1 MNILPGNM
9 RFGAGQPVKRLE
21 DQRLLTGKGQF
32 IDDKPEDGAL
42 WLHVLRSPH
51 AHAKIVSI
59 DVKAAKDMPGV
70 EAVYTGADLVADN
83 VGTIPTL
90 SVFMRP
96 DGKPMTVP
104 PRRLLAHEIV
114 RFAGEP
120 VAAVVATSR
129 VAAQTAAEAIAVG
142 YEVLP
147 SVIDPVEAVKPGA
160 PVVWPEAPD
169 NIVAV
174 MSYGDAAKVEEAF
187 AKAAHT
193 VSLDLVSQRLVPSAM
208 EPRSTIAEV
217 EKKTGRLILHV
228 QSQTPGSTRDVLAEA
243 VLKRPKESVRV
254 LVGDIGGGFGQKT
267 NLYPEDGI
275 VAYAATKLSRKVR
288 WRGDRTDEFV
298 GGTHGRDLTSTGEF
312 ALDAKG
318 RVLAY
323 RVRSLGGTGA
333 YSTGAG
339 NIIPLVL
346 GPFVQSGVY
355 DLPLVHY
362 EVKSVMTNTAPVG
375 AYRGAGR
382 PEGVFIV
389 ERLMDAAARQIGI
402 DPRTI
407 RKLNYI
413 KPAQLPYTNAVGQ
426 IYNSGAFAHMLE
438 RASDL
443 ADWNGFSARKKAA
456 KKKGLL
462 YGRGL
467 TSYIEWTGG
476 RAHTEKVSLHAT
488 AEGRVILHS
497 GTMAMGQGLQTTYT
511 QMVSEALGIP
521 MDRIDIVQ
529 GDTDLATGFGSVGS
543 RSLFVGGTALAVS
556 ANDLIAKAREKA
568 ANELEASVE
577 DIEYRDGMFTVV
589 GTDKRIAVRDREG
602 EDGARLSVDSA
613 GEVDGPSWPN
623 GTHICE
629 VEIDPET
636 GVTRVVRYIT
646 VDDVGVAVNPML
658 VTGQIHG
665 GVAQGI
671 GQALYEGVAYDAEGQ
686 LLTASYQDY
695 CVPRADDIPPITL
708 TLDESAPCST
718 NPLGAKGCGESG
730 AIGGTPCIAN
740 GVIDALA
747 DRHQEPADTADADE
761 GLAGDPGR
769 QGGRSCSLRT
779 CFRMR
784 PSPWRRP
791 LPLTLIGSMDSG
803 SPSPR
808 PRNDG
813 EEGAYN
819 PAPSWRRCRAGS
831 PTSRR
836 RSCRPGR

>member
-51 AHAKIVSI
+51 AHAKIASI
-59 DVKAAKDMPGV
+59 DTSAATAMPGV
-70 EAVYTGADLVADN
+70 EAVYTGADLIADDI
-83 VGTIPTL
+83 GTLPTL
-90 SVFMRP
+90 LVFPRP
-96 DGKPMTVP
+96 DGSPMTAP
-104 PRRLLAHEIV
+104 PRRLLAHELV

-120 VAAVVATSR
+120 IAAVVATSR
-129 VAAQTAAEAIAVG
+129 VAAQTAAEAITVE
-142 YEVLP
+142 YDVQP
-147 SVIDPVEAVKPGA
+147 SVVDPVLATKPGA
-160 PVVWPEAPD
+160 PVVWAGAPD
-169 NIVAV
+169 NIAAV
-174 MSYGDAAKVEEAF
+174 MSYGDAAAVEAAF
-187 AKAAHT
+187 AKAAHV
-193 VSLDLVSQRLVPSAM
+193 VSLDLVSQRLIPSAM

-217 EKKTGRLILHV
+217 DKKSGRLMLYV
-228 QSQTPGSTRDVLAEA
+228 QSQTPGSTRDLLAEA
-243 VLKRPKESVRV
+243 VLRRPKESVRV

-267 NLYPEDGI
+267 SLYPEDGI
-275 VAYAATKLSRKVR
+275 VAYAAVKLGRKVR
-288 WRGDRTDEFV
+288 WRGDRTDEFL

-333 YSTGAG
+333 YLTGTGA
-339 NIIPLVL
+339 IIPLVL

-362 EVKSVMTNTAPVG
+362 EIKAVMTNTAPVG

-389 ERLMDAAARQIGI
+389 ERLMDAAARQIGM
-402 DPRTI
+402 DPRAI
-407 RKLNYI
+407 RKVNYI

-426 IYNSGAFAHMLE
+426 VYDSGAFAHMLE
-438 RASDL
+438 RASEL
-443 ADWNGFSARKKAA
+443 ADWDGFAARKKAA
-456 KKKGLL
+456 RKKGLL

-488 AEGRVILHS
+488 AAGRVILHS
-497 GTMAMGQGLQTTYT
+497 GTQAMGQGLQTTYS
-511 QMVSEALGIP
+511 QMVAASLGIGI
-521 MDRIDIVQ
+521 DRIDVVQ

-543 RSLFVGGTALAVS
+543 RSLFVGGTAVAVS
-556 ANDLIAKAREKA
+556 TNDLIAKAREKA
-568 ANELEASVE
+568 SNMLEAAVE
-577 DIEYRDGMFTVV
+577 DIEYRDGWLTVV
-589 GTDKRIAVRDREG
+589 GTDKRIGLFDIARKES
-602 EDGARLSVDSA
+602 GARLSVDSE

-636 GVTRVVRYIT
+636 GVSKVVRYTT

-658 VTGQIHG
+658 VTGQVHG
-665 GVAQGI
+665 GVVQGI
-671 GQALYEGVAYDAEGQ
+671 GQALYEGVSYDAEGQ

-695 CVPRADDIPPITL
+695 CVPRADDIPPIDV
-708 TLDESAPCST
+708 TLDDSAPCRT

-730 AIGGTPCIAN
+730 AIGGPPCIAN
-740 GVIDALA
+740 GVMDALSELGIKTLNTPLSPLKVWQA
-747 DRHQEPADTADADE
+747 IQEAK
-761 GLAGDPGR
+761 AGR
-769 QGGRSCSLRT
+769 V
-779 CFRMR
+779 
-784 PSPWRRP
+784 
-791 LPLTLIGSMDSG
+791 
-803 SPSPR
+803 
-808 PRNDG
+808 
-813 EEGAYN
+813 
-819 PAPSWRRCRAGS
+819 
-831 PTSRR
+831 
-836 RSCRPGR
+836 

>member
-1 MNILPGNM
+1 MNILPGDM

-51 AHAKIVSI
+51 AHASIVSI
-59 DVKAAKDMPGV
+59 DSKAASAVKGV
-70 EAVYTGADLVADN
+70 EAVYSGADLIADDI
-83 VGTIPTL
+83 GTLPTL
-90 SVFMRP
+90 LVFQRP
-96 DGKPMTVP
+96 DGSPMTVP
-104 PRRLLAHEIV
+104 PRRLLAHDVV

-129 VAAQTAAEAIAVG
+129 IAAQTAAEAIAVE
-142 YEVLP
+142 YQALP
-147 SVIDPVEAVKPGA
+147 SVIDPAEAIKPGA
-160 PVVWPEAPD
+160 PAVWAEVPD
-169 NIVAV
+169 NIVAA
-174 MSYGDAAKVEEAF
+174 MSYGDAAAVEAAF
-187 AKAAHT
+187 ARAAH
-193 VSLDLVSQRLVPSAM
+193 VVALDLVSQRLVPSAM
-208 EPRSTIAEV
+208 EPRSAIAEV
-217 EKKTGRLILHV
+217 DRKSGRLTLYV
-228 QSQTPGSTRDVLAEA
+228 QSQTPGSTRDLLAEA
-243 VLKRPKESVRV
+243 VLKRPKETVRV

-267 NLYPEDGI
+267 SLYPEDGL
-275 VAYAATKLSRKVR
+275 VAYAAVKLGRKVR

-333 YSTGAG
+333 YISGAG
-339 NIIPLVL
+339 TIIPLVL

-362 EVKSVMTNTAPVG
+362 EVKAVMTNTAPVG

-402 DPRTI
+402 DPRAI
-407 RKLNYI
+407 RKANYI
-413 KPAQLPYTNAVGQ
+413 KPAQLPYTNPVGQ
-426 IYNSGAFAHMLE
+426 VYDSGAFAHMLQ
-438 RASDL
+438 RASEL
-443 ADWNGFSARKKAA
+443 ADWDGFAARKRAA

-476 RAHTEKVSLHAT
+476 RAHTEMVSLHAT
-488 AEGRVILHS
+488 AEGRIILHS
-497 GTMAMGQGLQTTYT
+497 GTQAMGQGLQTTYS
-511 QMVSEALGIP
+511 QMIAASLGIP
-521 MDRIDIVQ
+521 IDRIDVVQ

-543 RSLFVGGTALAVS
+543 RSLFVGGTAVAVS
-556 ANDLIAKAREKA
+556 TNDLIAKARAKA
-568 ANELEASVE
+568 SNLLEASVE
-577 DIEYRDGMFTVV
+577 DIEYRDGWLTVV
-589 GTDKRIAVRDREG
+589 GTDRRIGLFDVAKKEN
-602 EDGARLSVDSA
+602 GARLSVDSE

-636 GVTRVVRYIT
+636 GVSRVVRYTT

-658 VTGQIHG
+658 VTGQVHG

-671 GQALYEGVAYDAEGQ
+671 GQALYEGVSYDSDGQ

-695 CVPRADDIPPITL
+695 CVPRADDIPPIAV
-708 TLDESAPCST
+708 TLDDSAPCRT

-730 AIGGTPCIAN
+730 AIGGPPCITN
-740 GVIDALA
+740 GVMDAL
-747 DRHQEPADTADADE
+747 DELGIKTLDT
-761 GLAGDPGR
+761 
-769 QGGRSCSLRT
+769 
-779 CFRMR
+779 
-784 PSPWRRP
+784 
-791 LPLTLIGSMDSG
+791 PLTPLKVWQAI
-803 SPSPR
+803 R
-808 PRNDG
+808 
-813 EEGAYN
+813 EAK
-819 PAPSWRRCRAGS
+819 AARA
-831 PTSRR
+831 
-836 RSCRPGR
+836 

>member
-21 DQRLLTGKGQF
+21 DQRLLTGKGLF
-32 IDDKPEDGAL
+32 IDDRPEDGAL

-59 DVKAAKDMPGV
+59 DINAAREMPGV
-70 EAVYTGADLVADN
+70 EAVYTGADLVADDI
-83 VGTIPTL
+83 GTLPTL
-90 SVFMRP
+90 LVFKRP
-96 DGKPMTVP
+96 DGSPMTAP

-129 VAAQTAAEAIAVG
+129 VVAQTAAEAIVVD
-142 YEVLP
+142 YDVLP
-147 SVIDPVEAVKPGA
+147 SVVDPVAAVKPGA
-160 PVVWPEAPD
+160 PAVWAEVPD
-169 NIVAV
+169 NIAAA
-174 MSYGDAAKVEEAF
+174 MSYGDAAAVEAAF
-187 AKAAHT
+187 ASAAHV
-193 VSLDLVSQRLVPSAM
+193 VSLDLISQKLIPSAM
-208 EPRSTIAEV
+208 EPRSTIAEM

-228 QSQTPGSTRDVLAEA
+228 QSQTPGSTRDLLAEA

-267 NLYPEDGI
+267 SLYPEDGM
-275 VAYAATKLSRKVR
+275 VAYAAVKLSRKVR

-333 YSTGAG
+333 YLTGTG
-339 NIIPLVL
+339 TIIPLVL

-362 EVKSVMTNTAPVG
+362 EVKAVMTNTAPVG

-389 ERLMDAAARQIGI
+389 ERLMDAAARQIGM
-402 DPRTI
+402 DPR
-407 RKLNYI
+407 
-413 KPAQLPYTNAVGQ
+413 
-426 IYNSGAFAHMLE
+426 AFAHMLE
-438 RASDL
+438 RASNL
-443 ADWNGFSARKKAA
+443 ADWDGFAARKKAA
-456 KKKGLL
+456 RKKGLL

-488 AEGRVILHS
+488 AEGRIILHS
-497 GTMAMGQGLQTTYT
+497 GTQAMGQGLQTTYT

-521 MDRIDIVQ
+521 MDKIDIVQ

-568 ANELEASVE
+568 SHTLEAAVE
-577 DIEYRDGMFTVV
+577 DIEYRNSWLTVV
-589 GTDKRIAVRDREG
+589 GTDKRIGLFDIARREK
-602 EDGARLSVDSA
+602 GARLSVDSE

-636 GVTRVVRYIT
+636 GVSRVVRYTT

-658 VTGQIHG
+658 VTGQVHG

-671 GQALYEGVAYDAEGQ
+671 GQALYEGVSYDPEGQ

-695 CVPRADDIPPITL
+695 CLPRADDIPPIEV
-708 TLDESAPCST
+708 TLDESAPCRT

-730 AIGGTPCIAN
+730 AIGGPPCVAN
-740 GVIDALA
+740 GVMDALSELGIKTL
-747 DRHQEPADTADADE
+747 HT
-761 GLAGDPGR
+761 
-769 QGGRSCSLRT
+769 
-779 CFRMR
+779 
-784 PSPWRRP
+784 
-791 LPLTLIGSMDSG
+791 PLTPMKVWHAIRD
-803 SPSPR
+803 
-808 PRNDG
+808 
-813 EEGAYN
+813 AK
-819 PAPSWRRCRAGS
+819 AAGV
-831 PTSRR
+831 
-836 RSCRPGR
+836 

>member
-1 MNILPGNM
+1 MTALVVSAGKSAKNPLQIPQRDSKDKLMNILPGDM
-9 RFGAGQPVKRLE
+9 RFGAGQKVKRLE

-51 AHAKIVSI
+51 AHARIVSI
-59 DVKAAKDMPGV
+59 DSKAASQVKGV
-70 EAVYTGADLVADN
+70 EAVYSGADLIADDI
-83 VGTIPTL
+83 GTLPTL
-90 SVFMRP
+90 LVFQRP
-96 DGKPMTVP
+96 DGSPMTVP
-104 PRRLLAHEIV
+104 PRRLLAHDVV

-129 VAAQTAAEAIAVG
+129 IAAQTAAEAIAAE
-142 YEVLP
+142 YQVLP
-147 SVIDPVEAVKPGA
+147 SVVDPAEAIKPGA
-160 PVVWPEAPD
+160 PAVWAEVPD
-169 NIVAV
+169 NIVAA
-174 MSYGDAAKVEEAF
+174 MSYGDAAAVETAF
-187 AKAAHT
+187 ARAAHV

-217 EKKTGRLILHV
+217 DSKSGRLTLHV
-228 QSQTPGSTRDVLAEA
+228 QSQTPGSTRDLLAEA

-267 NLYPEDGI
+267 SLYPEDGL
-275 VAYAATKLSRKVR
+275 VAYAAVKLGRKIR

-333 YSTGAG
+333 YVSGAG
-339 NIIPLVL
+339 TIIPLVL

-362 EVKSVMTNTAPVG
+362 EVKAVMTNTAPVG

-402 DPRTI
+402 DPRAI
-407 RKLNYI
+407 RKANYI
-413 KPAQLPYTNAVGQ
+413 KPAQLPYTNPVGQ
-426 IYNSGAFAHMLE
+426 VYDSGAFAHMLQ
-438 RASDL
+438 RATEL
-443 ADWNGFSARKKAA
+443 ADWDGFAARKRAA
-456 KKKGLL
+456 RKKGLL

-488 AEGRVILHS
+488 AEGRIILHS
-497 GTMAMGQGLQTTYT
+497 GTQAMGQGLQTTYS
-511 QMVSEALGIP
+511 QMVAASLGFPI
-521 MDRIDIVQ
+521 DRIDVVQ

-543 RSLFVGGTALAVS
+543 RSLFVGGTAVAVS
-556 ANDLIAKAREKA
+556 ANDLIAKARAKA
-568 ANELEASVE
+568 SNLLEASVE
-577 DIEYRDGMFTVV
+577 DIEYRDGWLTVV
-589 GTDKRIAVRDREG
+589 GTDRRIGLFDIAKREN
-602 EDGARLSVDSA
+602 GARLSVDSE

-636 GVTRVVRYIT
+636 GVSRVVRYTT

-658 VTGQIHG
+658 VTGQVHG

-671 GQALYEGVAYDAEGQ
+671 GQALYEGVSYDSDGQ

-695 CVPRADDIPPITL
+695 CVPRADDIPPIAV
-708 TLDESAPCST
+708 TLDDSAPCRT

-730 AIGGTPCIAN
+730 AIGGPPCITN
-740 GVIDALA
+740 GVMDALGELGIKTLDTPLTPLKVWQA
-747 DRHQEPADTADADE
+747 IQEAKAARAPVI
-761 GLAGDPGR
+761 PGR
-769 QGGRSCSLRT
+769 AL
-779 CFRMR
+779 
-784 PSPWRRP
+784 
-791 LPLTLIGSMDSG
+791 
-803 SPSPR
+803 
-808 PRNDG
+808 
-813 EEGAYN
+813 GAG
-819 PAPSWRRCRAGS
+819 PE
-831 PTSRR
+831 
-836 RSCRPGR
+836 

>member
-1 MNILPGNM
+1 MNILPGNL

-32 IDDKPEDGAL
+32 IDDRPEDGAL

-51 AHAKIVSI
+51 AHANIVSI
-59 DVKAAKDMPGV
+59 DIKAAREMPGV
-70 EAVYTGADLVADN
+70 EAVYTGADLVADDI
-83 VGTIPTL
+83 GTLPTL
-90 SVFMRP
+90 LVFKRP
-96 DGKPMTVP
+96 DGSPMTAP

-129 VAAQTAAEAIAVG
+129 VAAQTAAEAIVVE
-142 YEVLP
+142 YDVLP
-147 SVIDPVEAVKPGA
+147 SVVDPVAAIKPGA
-160 PVVWPEAPD
+160 PAVWAEVPD
-169 NIVAV
+169 NIAAA
-174 MSYGDAAKVEEAF
+174 MSYGDAAAVETAF
-187 AKAAHT
+187 ASAAHV
-193 VSLDLVSQRLVPSAM
+193 VSLDLISQKLIPSAM
-208 EPRSTIAEV
+208 EPRSTIAEI

-254 LVGDIGGGFGQKT
+254 LVGDI
-267 NLYPEDGI
+267 
-275 VAYAATKLSRKVR
+275 
-288 WRGDRTDEFV
+288 V

-323 RVRSLGGTGA
+323 RVRSIGGTGA

-389 ERLMDAAARQIGI
+389 ERLMDAAARQIGM

-407 RKLNYI
+407 RKVNYI
-413 KPAQLPYTNAVGQ
+413 KPAQLPYTNPVGQ
-426 IYNSGAFAHMLE
+426 VYDSGAFAHMLE

-443 ADWNGFSARKKAA
+443 ADWNGFAARKKAA

-476 RAHTEKVSLHAT
+476 RAHTETVSLHAT
-488 AEGRVILHS
+488 AEGRIVLHS

-511 QMVSEALGIP
+511 QMVSDTLGIA
-521 MDRIDIVQ
+521 MDKIDVVQ

-556 ANDLIAKAREKA
+556 ANDLITKAREKA
-568 ANELEASVE
+568 SNVLEASVE
-577 DIEYRDGMFTVV
+577 DIEYRDGMLTVV
-589 GTDKRIAVRDREG
+589 GTDKRIGLFEIAKKEAG
-602 EDGARLSVDSA
+602 SRLSVDST

-636 GVTRVVRYIT
+636 GVTRVVRYTT
-646 VDDVGVAVNPML
+646 VDDVGIAVNPML
-658 VTGQIHG
+658 VTGQVHG

-671 GQALYEGVAYDAEGQ
+671 GQALYEGVSYDAEGQ

-695 CVPRADDIPPITL
+695 CLPRADDIPPISV
-708 TLDESAPCST
+708 TLDDSAPCRT

-730 AIGGTPCIAN
+730 AIGGPPCIAN
-740 GVIDALA
+740 GVMDALA
-747 DRHQEPADTADADE
+747 DLGITQLNT
-761 GLAGDPGR
+761 
-769 QGGRSCSLRT
+769 
-779 CFRMR
+779 
-784 PSPWRRP
+784 
-791 LPLTLIGSMDSG
+791 PLTPQKVWKAIRD
-803 SPSPR
+803 
-808 PRNDG
+808 
-813 EEGAYN
+813 AK
-819 PAPSWRRCRAGS
+819 AAK
-831 PTSRR
+831 
-836 RSCRPGR
+836 

>member
-21 DQRLLTGKGQF
+21 EHRLLTGRGQF
-32 IDDKPEDGAL
+32 IDDKPAEGAL

-51 AHAKIVSI
+51 AHAKITSI
-59 DVKAAKDMPGV
+59 DSNAAREMPEV
-70 EAVYTGADLVADN
+70 EAVYTGADLVAEN
-83 VGTIPTL
+83 IGTIPTL

-104 PRRLLAHEIV
+104 PRRLLAHEIA

-120 VAAVVATSR
+120 VAAVVARSR
-129 VAAQTAAEAIAVG
+129 VAAQTASEAIAVE

-147 SVIDPVEAVKPGA
+147 SVVDPLEAPEPGA
-160 PVVWPEAPD
+160 PAVWTEAPD
-169 NIVAV
+169 NIVAA
-174 MSYGDAAKVEEAF
+174 MSYGDAAAVEAAF
-187 AKAAHT
+187 TGAAHV
-193 VSLDLVSQRLVPSAM
+193 VSLDVVSQRLVPSAM
-208 EPRSTIAEV
+208 EPRSSIAEID
-217 EKKTGRLILHV
+217 KKSGRLILHV

-267 NLYPEDGI
+267 NLYPEDGL
-275 VAYAATKLSRKVR
+275 VAYAATKLGRKIR
-288 WRGDRTDEFV
+288 WRGDRSDEFI

-323 RVRSLGGTGA
+323 RVRSIGGTGA
-333 YSTGAG
+333 YMTGAA

-362 EVKSVMTNTAPVG
+362 EARTVITNTAPVG

-389 ERLMDAAARQIGI
+389 ERLMDAAARQIGM
-402 DPRTI
+402 DPRAI
-407 RKLNYI
+407 RKVNYI
-413 KPAQLPYTNAVGQ
+413 KAAQLPYTNPVGQ
-426 IYNSGAFAHMLE
+426 IYDSGAFAHMLE
-438 RASDL
+438 RAAKL
-443 ADWNGFSARKKAA
+443 ADWDGFAARKKAA

-497 GTMAMGQGLQTTYT
+497 GTQAMGQGLQTTYS
-511 QMVSEALGIP
+511 QMISDTLGIA
-521 MDRIDIVQ
+521 MDKIDVVQ

-543 RSLFVGGTALAVS
+543 RSLFVGGTAVAVS
-556 ANDLIAKAREKA
+556 SNDLIGKAREKA
-568 ANELEASVE
+568 SNLLETAVE
-577 DIEYRDGMFTVV
+577 DIEYRDGFLSVV
-589 GTDKRIAVRDREG
+589 GTDRRISLFEIAKK
-602 EDGARLSVDSA
+602 EDGAKLSVDSE
-613 GEVDGPSWPN
+613 GKVDGPSWPN

-629 VEIDPET
+629 IEIDPET
-636 GVTRVVRYIT
+636 GVSKVVRYTT
-646 VDDVGVAVNPML
+646 VDDVGVVVNPML
-658 VTGQIHG
+658 VTGQVHG

-671 GQALYEGVAYDAEGQ
+671 GQALYEGVSYSEEGQ

-695 CVPRADDIPPITL
+695 CVPRADDIPPIEV
-708 TLDESAPCST
+708 TLDDSAPCRT

-730 AIGGTPCIAN
+730 AIGGPPCITN
-740 GVIDALA
+740 GVMDALSELGIK
-747 DRHQEPADTADADE
+747 QLNT
-761 GLAGDPGR
+761 
-769 QGGRSCSLRT
+769 
-779 CFRMR
+779 
-784 PSPWRRP
+784 
-791 LPLTLIGSMDSG
+791 PLTPVKIWQAIRDAKATGV
-803 SPSPR
+803 
-808 PRNDG
+808 
-813 EEGAYN
+813 
-819 PAPSWRRCRAGS
+819 
-831 PTSRR
+831 
-836 RSCRPGR
+836 

>member
-1 MNILPGNM
+1 MNILPGNL
-9 RFGAGQPVKRLE
+9 RFGAGKPVKRLE
-21 DQRLLTGKGQF
+21 DQRLLTGKGNF

-51 AHAKIVSI
+51 AHAKIKSI
-59 DVKAAKDMPGV
+59 DTKAATDMNGV
-70 EAVYTGADLVADN
+70 AAVFTGADLIRDDA
-83 VGTIPTL
+83 GTIPTL
-90 SVFMRP
+90 TVFQRP
-96 DGKPMTVP
+96 DGSPMTVP

-120 VAAVVATSR
+120 VAAVVASSR
-129 VAAQTAAEAIAVG
+129 VLAQSAAEAIEVE

-147 SVIDPVEAVKPGA
+147 SVVDPLEAIKPGA
-160 PVVWPEAPD
+160 PAVWPGAPD
-169 NIVAV
+169 NIVAA
-174 MSYGDAAKVEEAF
+174 MSYGDAAKVEQAF
-187 AKAAHT
+187 AKAAHK

-217 EKKTGRLILHV
+217 EKKTGRLLLHV
-228 QSQTPGSTRDVLAEA
+228 QSQTPASTRDILADS
-243 VLKRPKESVRV
+243 VLKRPKESIRV

-267 NLYPEDGI
+267 SLYPEDGI
-275 VAYAATKLSRKVR
+275 VAYAATKLAGKIR
-288 WRGDRTDEFV
+288 WRGDRTDDFV

-312 ALDAKG
+312 ALDEKG

-323 RVRSLGGTGA
+323 RVRSVGGTGA

-339 NIIPLVL
+339 NVIPLVL

-389 ERLMDAAARQIGI
+389 ERLMDAAARQTGI

-407 RKLNYI
+407 RKVNYV
-413 KPAQLPYTNAVGQ
+413 KPTQLPYTNPVGQ
-426 IYNSGAFAHMLE
+426 VYDSGAFAHMLD
-438 RASDL
+438 RAVKLSDW
-443 ADWNGFSARKKAA
+443 DGFNARKRAA

-476 RAHTEKVSLHAT
+476 RVHNEKVSLHAT
-488 AEGRVILHS
+488 SEGRVILHS

-511 QMVSEALGIP
+511 QMISESLGIP
-521 MDRIDIVQ
+521 MDKIDVVQ

-543 RSLFVGGTALAVS
+543 RSLFVGGTAVAVS
-556 ANDLIAKAREKA
+556 ANDLITKAREKA
-568 ANELEASVE
+568 SHLLETSVE
-577 DIEYRDGMFTVV
+577 DIEYRQGMLTVV
-589 GTDKRIAVRDREG
+589 GTDKRVTLFEIAQK
-602 EDGARLSVDSA
+602 EDGAKLSVDSE

-636 GVTRVVRYIT
+636 GVTRVVRYTT
-646 VDDVGVAVNPML
+646 VDDVGHAVNPML
-658 VTGQIHG
+658 VTGQVQG

-695 CVPRADDIPPITL
+695 CVPRADDIPPIAV
-708 TLDESAPCST
+708 TLDESAPCRT

-730 AIGGTPCIAN
+730 AIGGPPCIAN
-740 GVIDALA
+740 GVMDALSEFGIT
-747 DRHQEPADTADADE
+747 QLPT
-761 GLAGDPGR
+761 
-769 QGGRSCSLRT
+769 
-779 CFRMR
+779 
-784 PSPWRRP
+784 
-791 LPLTLIGSMDSG
+791 PLTPQKVWKAI
-803 SPSPR
+803 R
-808 PRNDG
+808 
-813 EEGAYN
+813 EAK
-819 PAPSWRRCRAGS
+819 ARA
-831 PTSRR
+831 
-836 RSCRPGR
+836 